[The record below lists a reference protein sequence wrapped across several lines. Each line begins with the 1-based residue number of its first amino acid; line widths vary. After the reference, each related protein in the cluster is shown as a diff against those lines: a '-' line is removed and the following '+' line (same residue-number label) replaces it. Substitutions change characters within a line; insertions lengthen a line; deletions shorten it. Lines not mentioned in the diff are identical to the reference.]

1 MLQAVYGL
9 WGGSV
14 IILKSESPGIDKW
27 GYGDIECA
35 ISFIGYALGNTE
47 ASMNML
53 SVAVLFPL
61 FILDMVDFGLKV
73 DRDLSTFFNS
83 ASISFFRLFS
93 LWYVIEYTVPN
104 TNPLSC

>member
-1 MLQAVYGL
+1 MVCGVGVLLFLNPNPQALTSGATVISNAP
-9 WGGSV
+9 SV
-14 IILKSESPGIDKW
+14 SSDMRW
-27 GYGDIECA
+27 A
-35 ISFIGYALGNTE
+35 IRKT
-47 ASMNML
+47 SMNML